1 MWNADLAPQLQRR
14 NRSSRRGG
22 QPVHLSLHHH
32 NYHYPGASANGQDP
46 FLFGPVSIPS
56 TASSSLASSQQSAS
70 VSIANPSH
78 WWREEGP
85 YILLGYLQFVFNS
98 CLVIIG
104 LYFLL
109 SLLLALSRDITE
121 RTAEHSIELQQEIM
135 HCSEMYIQNRCEPST
150 RVPAMEKMCKDWE
163 FCMNRNPKVVG
174 RTRVAAETVAEVVN
188 GFTEVISWRTMV
200 CVRSKSG
207 VISPCRLTLHVLA
220 AYSCSFLPSSPSRSH
235 SRIRPSLRTA
245 GITPPIT
252 PSISA
257 VQVSLTYRIIRILG
271 TISMLCQG

>member
-1 MWNADLAPQLQRR
+1 MPWLSPQKR

-32 NYHYPGASANGQDP
+32 NYHYPGGTGPASGQDP

-56 TASSSLASSQQSAS
+56 ASSSSAASSLASSQQSAS

-85 YILLGYLQFVFNS
+85 YILLGYLQFAFNS

-109 SLLLALSRDITE
+109 SLLLALSHDISE
-121 RTAEHSIELQQEIM
+121 RTAEYSVELQQEIM
-135 HCSEMYIQNRCEPST
+135 HCSEMYIQNRCEPGT

-200 CVRSKSG
+200 GRLRLRRLTG
-207 VISPCRLTLHVLA
+207 CRLAH
-220 AYSCSFLPSSPSRSH
+220 
-235 SRIRPSLRTA
+235 
-245 GITPPIT
+245 
-252 PSISA
+252 
-257 VQVSLTYRIIRILG
+257 
-271 TISMLCQG
+271 